1 MRVLLVEDDQ
11 VLAETLVLALVHQGY
26 TVDRVTDGIAGW
38 EKAQKLTYDL
48 MILDVGLPHLDGISL
63 CKKLR
68 SQNIINP
75 IILLTAYNHQE
86 DKVKGFDAGADDYV
100 VKPFDIQ
107 ELLARIRAIL
117 RRRQQIPSTLLEWG
131 NLHLNTNTCEV
142 TYQENEINLT
152 PKEYGLLELFLKHH
166 QQVFSLDL
174 ILEELWTFE
183 DPPTENTV
191 RAHIKGLR
199 NKLKNAGAPADL
211 IETVYGL
218 GYRLK
223 QQSHPK
229 IASKK
234 TSEKPESDRCK
245 LNQAIV
251 EVWHRYQGKICDRI
265 TLLEE
270 FSLSNP
276 QEKPDPNIQQ
286 KAQQEAHKLAGSLGT
301 FGLGGGSII
310 AREIE
315 QLCQNPT
322 LNLAEITLFQELVFK
337 LRQEVEQYSPPSTRE
352 NSQPTTIKSDYEVW
366 IISQDPLLIEAGQR
380 AGKNLGIETQ
390 ILTDLSLITEFKLSS
405 KKKSY
410 PPLVFLDFDFDS
422 SYKLLTQLTQQTPPI
437 PVIVLTQHKNL
448 NQRVKVAQL
457 GSQGFLEKPITSE
470 QMIKLMLDT
479 FSQNRGLNA
488 KVLIVDDDAQILAT
502 FQTLLAPWG
511 IQTFT
516 VEDPRH
522 FWEILEAST
531 PDLLILDIEM
541 PYLDGIELCQI
552 VRADSRWKSLPVMFL
567 TAHTNRDLQHQ
578 VFMVGADDYLTKT
591 TEASIL
597 VNRILNRLRR
607 NPEFTRILN
616 PSLAAFFLILIKIN
630 KTIATLLK

>member
-1 MRVLLVEDDQ
+1 MRVLLVEDDPD
-11 VLAETLVLALVHQGY
+11 LAETLVVALVHQGY
-26 TVDRVTDGIAGW
+26 TVDRATDGRDGW

-75 IILLTAYNHQE
+75 IILLTAYNHRE

-117 RRRQQIPSTLLEWG
+117 RRQQQIPSTLLEWE
-131 NLHLNTNTCEV
+131 NLHLDTNTCEV
-142 TYQENEINLT
+142 TYQQTHLNLT

-174 ILEELWTFE
+174 ILEKLWTFE

-199 NKLKNAGAPADL
+199 NKLKNVGAPSDL
-211 IETVYGL
+211 IETVYGI

-229 IASKK
+229 IEPKKNSKK
-234 TSEKPESDRCK
+234 SEPNQDK

-251 EVWHRYQGKICDRI
+251 EIWHRYQGKIFDRI

-270 FSLSNP
+270 FSLSHQ
-276 QEKPDPNIQQ
+276 QEKPDQNIQ
-286 KAQQEAHKLAGSLGT
+286 KARQEAHKLAGSLGT

-315 QLCQNPT
+315 QLCQNST
-322 LNLAEITLFQELVFK
+322 LNLAEITLFQKLVSK
-337 LRQEVEQYSPPSTRE
+337 LKQEVEQYSPASTRE
-352 NSQPTTIKSDYEVW
+352 NSQPTPIKSDHQVW
-366 IISQDPLLIEAGQR
+366 IISQDQLLIESVQIA
-380 AGKNLGIETQ
+380 ANNLGIKTQ
-390 ILTDLSLITEFKLSS
+390 ILTDLSLITAIQLQSH
-405 KKKSY
+405 KKSY
-410 PPLVFLDFDFDS
+410 PPLVFLDFDFYF
-422 SYKLLTQLTQQTPPI
+422 SYELLTQLTQQTPPI
-437 PVIVLTQHKNL
+437 PVIVLTQQKNL
-448 NQRVKVAQL
+448 TQRVKVAQF
-457 GSQGFLEKPITSE
+457 GGQGFLEKPITSE
-470 QMIKLMLDT
+470 QIIKLMMDT
-479 FSQNRGLNA
+479 FRQNCSFNA

-502 FQTLLAPWG
+502 FQTLLEPWG

-516 VEDPRH
+516 VEDPRN
-522 FWEILEAST
+522 FWEILKTTT

-607 NPEFTRILN
+607 TQ
-616 PSLAAFFLILIKIN
+616 SLRESS
-630 KTIATLLK
+630 T

>member
-1 MRVLLVEDDQ
+1 MNLLSPTLNSVPSMRVLLVEDDQ
-11 VLAETLVLALVHQGY
+11 DLAETLMVALVHQGY

-75 IILLTAYNHQE
+75 IILLTAYNYQE
-86 DKVKGFDAGADDYV
+86 DKVKGFDAGADDYI

-117 RRRQQIPSTLLEWG
+117 RRRQQMPSTILAWED
-131 NLHLNTNTCEV
+131 LHLNTNTCEV
-142 TYQENEINLT
+142 TYQQTHLNLT

-174 ILEELWTFE
+174 ILEQLWTFE

-199 NKLKNAGAPADL
+199 NKLKNAGVPADL

-218 GYRLK
+218 GYRIK

-229 IASKK
+229 IEPKK
-234 TSEKPESDRCK
+234 TSKKPESDQDQ

-251 EVWHRYQGKICDRI
+251 EIWHRYQGKICDRI
-265 TLLEE
+265 TFLEE
-270 FSLSNP
+270 FSLSN
-276 QEKPDPNIQQ
+276 QQGKLDQNIQQ

-310 AREIE
+310 AKEIE

-322 LNLAEITLFQELVFK
+322 LNSAEITLLQQLVFK
-337 LRQEVEQYSPPSTRE
+337 LRQEVEQYSPPST
-352 NSQPTTIKSDYEVW
+352 SQNHQPAPIKSDHQVW
-366 IISQDPLLIEAGQR
+366 IISQDELLIEAGQK
-380 AGKNLGIETQ
+380 ASLSLGIETH
-390 ILTDLSLITEFKLSS
+390 ILSDLSLITELKLSS
-405 KKKSY
+405 QKKPY
-410 PPLVFLDFDFDS
+410 PPLVFLDFDFYS
-422 SYKLLTQLTQQTPPI
+422 SYDLLTQLTQQTPPI

-448 NQRVKVAQL
+448 TQRLKVAQF
-457 GSQGFLEKPITSE
+457 GGHGFLEKPITSE
-470 QMIKLMLDT
+470 QMIKLMIDT
-479 FSQNRGLNA
+479 FSQNRSLNT

-502 FQTLLAPWG
+502 FQTLLEPWG

-522 FWEILEAST
+522 FWDILEATT

-567 TAHTNRDLQHQ
+567 TAHTNRDIQHQ

-597 VNRILNRLRR
+597 VNRILNRLKR
-607 NPEFTRILN
+607 TQ
-616 PSLAAFFLILIKIN
+616 SLRESS
-630 KTIATLLK
+630 T

>member
-1 MRVLLVEDDQ
+1 MRFLLVEDDPD
-11 VLAETLVLALVHQGY
+11 LAETLMVALVHQGY
-26 TVDRVTDGIAGW
+26 TVDRATDGRDGW
-38 EKAQKLTYDL
+38 EKAQKFTYDL

-68 SQNIINP
+68 SENIINP
-75 IILLTAYNHQE
+75 IILLTAYNHRE
-86 DKVKGFDAGADDYV
+86 DRVKGFDAGADDYV

-117 RRRQQIPSTLLEWG
+117 RRQPQIPSTLLEWE
-131 NLHLNTNTCEV
+131 NLHLDTNTCEV
-142 TYQENEINLT
+142 TYQQTYLNLT
-152 PKEYGLLELFLKHH
+152 PKEYGLLELFLRHH

-174 ILEELWTFE
+174 ILEQLWTFE

-223 QQSHPK
+223 QPSHLKTEPREAHPK
-229 IASKK
+229 
-234 TSEKPESDRCK
+234 PEYHQPQV
-245 LNQAIV
+245 NQAIF
-251 EVWHRYQGKICDRI
+251 EIWQKYQGKICDRI
-265 TLLEE
+265 NLLEE
-270 FSLSNP
+270 FSLSD
-276 QEKPDPNIQQ
+276 QQGKLDQNIQK

-315 QLCQNPT
+315 ELCHNPT
-322 LNLAEITLFQELVFK
+322 LNRAEITLFQKLVFK
-337 LRQEVEQYSPPSTRE
+337 LRQEVEQYSPISLSE
-352 NSQPTTIKSDYEVW
+352 KAQPTPIKSNHQVW
-366 IISQDPLLIEAGQR
+366 IISQDQLLIESIQIA
-380 AGKNLGIETQ
+380 ANNLGIELQTF
-390 ILTDLSLITEFKLSS
+390 TDLSLITALQLPSP
-405 KKKSY
+405 KKQC
-410 PPLVFLDFDFDS
+410 PPLVFLDFDCYDS
-422 SYKLLTQLTQQTPPI
+422 SDLLTQLTQQIPPI
-437 PVIVLTQHKNL
+437 PVIVLTEQKNPI
-448 NQRVKVAQL
+448 QRVKVAQW
-457 GSQGFLEKPITSE
+457 GGQGFLQKPVTSE
-470 QMIKLMLDT
+470 QIIKLMIDT
-479 FSQNRGLNA
+479 LRQRSSLNA
-488 KVLIVDDDAQILAT
+488 RVLIVDDDTQILAT
-502 FQTLLAPWG
+502 FKTLLEPWG

-607 NPEFTRILN
+607 TQ
-616 PSLAAFFLILIKIN
+616 SLRESS
-630 KTIATLLK
+630 TQV